1 MGLLVSD
8 KAVYIGIALV
18 IAVIFIIVMVVMDC
32 IREHRQE
39 KAYQKRVKKIY
50 ADRDARV
57 AERYRQRSLTMAK
70 RKFKT
75 ICTFD
80 LLDHLEGL
88 DAEMIEVRAMMKDG
102 SFQKIYEIHPVE
114 FFENSDLYLPLFKI
128 GVSGQK

>member
-1 MGLLVSD
+1 M
-8 KAVYIGIALV
+8 
-18 IAVIFIIVMVVMDC
+18 
-32 IREHRQE
+32 
-39 KAYQKRVKKIY
+39 
-50 ADRDARV
+50 
-57 AERYRQRSLTMAK
+57 ERN
-70 RKFKT
+70 FKT